1 MSKRDKFRR
10 RLIAKLVV
18 TAICM
23 VAIVSVM
30 LVGVSAGAI
39 QRLKVSSIVN
49 IPANAVLCDITCNV
63 TGHINDSEVNSTYD
77 QKVTEEMENIP
88 SWEIGDLE
96 FDGEGHKPIVITIR
110 IRNNNTRNL
119 DIAFLIPPDSDKVD
133 MKYETGVNL
142 KYDDLVLTEKEHSKN
157 NNYDGITSTEDFR
170 VLEKVSIVSYE
181 YYEIKI
187 TMSVKDVRKDFSKID
202 RNFAVTMAVPGAQQ

>member
-1 MSKRDKFRR
+1 
-10 RLIAKLVV
+10 
-18 TAICM
+18 
-23 VAIVSVM
+23 M
-30 LVGVSAGAI
+30 LVGVSAGTI
-39 QRLKVSSIVN
+39 QRLKISSIVN
-49 IPANAVLCDITCNV
+49 IPANAVLCDINCNV
-63 TGHINDSEVNSTYD
+63 VGHINDDEVNSTYD
-77 QKVTEEMENIP
+77 EHIEEDDIIP

-96 FDGEGHKPIVITIR
+96 FDGEGHKPIIITIR
-110 IRNNNTRNL
+110 IKNNNTRNL

-142 KYDDLVLTEKEHSKN
+142 KYDDLVLTEKTYSSN

-170 VLEKVSIVSYE
+170 VLEKVSIVSQE

-187 TMSVKDVRKDFSKID
+187 TMSVKDIKTDFSKID

>member
-1 MSKRDKFRR
+1 MSRRDKFRR
-10 RLIAKLVV
+10 RLIAKLVI
-18 TAICM
+18 TAISM
-23 VAIVSVM
+23 IAIVSVM
-30 LVGVSAGAI
+30 LVGVSAGTI
-39 QRLKVSSIVN
+39 QRLKISSIVN
-49 IPANAVLCDITCNV
+49 IPANAVLCDINCNV
-63 TGHINDSEVNSTYD
+63 VGHINDDEVNSTYD
-77 QKVTEEMENIP
+77 EHIEEDDIIP

-96 FDGEGHKPIVITIR
+96 FDGEGHKPIIITIR
-110 IRNNNTRNL
+110 IKNNNTRNL

-142 KYDDLVLTEKEHSKN
+142 KYDDLVLTEKTYSSN

-170 VLEKVSIVSYE
+170 VLEKVSIVSQE

-187 TMSVKDVRKDFSKID
+187 TMSVKDIKTDFSKID